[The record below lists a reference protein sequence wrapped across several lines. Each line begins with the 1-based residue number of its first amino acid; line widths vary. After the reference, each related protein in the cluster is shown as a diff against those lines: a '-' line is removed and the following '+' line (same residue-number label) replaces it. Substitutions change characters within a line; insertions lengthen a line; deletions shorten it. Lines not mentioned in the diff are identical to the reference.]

1 MKVTII
7 KKTVKVLDNGGEI
20 KSLFVRTDDNGI
32 YERIKKHLLG
42 KGGEADR
49 VERFIKPNEYNGVT
63 TYAFNLSCSI
73 FTFEA
78 VDKWDVL
85 DANIIFDIN
94 KKGWCEAKI
103 QVKNGKEIVN
113 SYTASDSHVSGWANE
128 SGQAVSA
135 PAPQLQAPAS
145 QYANI
150 MPDAGV
156 QKPTF
161 TEADLQPQDDDLP
174 F

>member
-63 TYAFNLSCSI
+63 TYAFNLNCSG

-78 VDKWDVL
+78 VDNWGVL

-113 SYTASDSHVSGWANE
+113 SYTPSESHVSGWANE
-128 SGQAVSA
+128 SGQNVNA
-135 PAPQLQAPAS
+135 PAPAPTPAPIEPTPKP
-145 QYANI
+145 Q
-150 MPDAGV
+150 M
-156 QKPTF
+156 PTF
-161 TEADLQPQDDDLP
+161 LAEADLQPQDDDLP